1 MLNMSGLVPFNRKNR
16 SLISRDFDEFGDF
29 YNMIDDFF
37 NSNWMSKRNF
47 MRDTFKVDVQEEAD
61 KYLVEA
67 EMPGIDKK
75 NINIE
80 IDEGNLRVSAVTEE
94 NINEEKK
101 NYIHRERRRSSMS
114 RSIYLK
120 DAKSEDIKASLE
132 NGVLKITVPKESR
145 SNNSI
150 KIDID

>member
-1 MLNMSGLVPFNRKNR
+1 
-16 SLISRDFDEFGDF
+16 
-29 YNMIDDFF
+29 MIDDFF

>member
-1 MLNMSGLVPFNRKNR
+1 MSGLVPFNRKNR